1 MYFRSCCREI
11 REKCPC
17 GPAHSTW
24 RQITNKQY
32 DNSISLSFHSSL
44 SLSLYTFISFFLSLF
59 AFSSKKLDSTIFPWV
74 RLTDLPTGIVGHV
87 AQGGSWGQPI
97 ITDSFDQRFKHSLS
111 LSHVLSLSLP
121 ISHCLC
127 LDLCPHSRE
136 GQESERWMQ
145 SSREEIRKDREYGR
159 CRQRQFTRC
168 KVCILCSLWKFSIC
182 IPQCYELNLPIYNY
196 FYLINKNSISI
207 LKLRH

>member
-1 MYFRSCCREI
+1 MTTVSAFL
-11 REKCPC
+11 
-17 GPAHSTW
+17 
-24 RQITNKQY
+24 
-32 DNSISLSFHSSL
+32 SIPV

-59 AFSSKKLDSTIFPWV
+59 AFSSKKLDSTIF

-136 GQESERWMQ
+136 GQKSERWMQ
-145 SSREEIRKDREYGR
+145 SSREEIRKDREYGK
-159 CRQRQFTRC
+159 CRQWQFTRC
-168 KVCILCSLWKFSIC
+168 KVCILCTLCKFSIC
-182 IPQCYELNLPIYNY
+182 IPQCYELNLPIFY
-196 FYLINKNSISI
+196 FRHHKWSGSNITMIFFKNLFLDQLHKIE
-207 LKLRH
+207 